1 MEEVDKIVIHSL
13 NVIGCDLDE
22 DIQSLRQFST
32 ELIVSSAIRCLKVIN
47 NEVDLPNSLPSGM
60 SARFRTGTSLASII
74 QELGYK
80 GEIGY
85 QTFLYSNET
94 EIRKVFMFLIDKLP
108 KDKVET
114 EEEPL
119 GASALLQRTISAS
132 VARYL
137 DSPWVPPYLK
147 SKNITWRG
155 KPPVWQKEGA
165 LSACK
170 YHSCH
175 VRSPHGMGDLTK
187 KISKEVKSYYS
198 ESLPYITNQTIH
210 HCDTAPSVMEDLA
223 SELTAQQEWD
233 NEWNTIG
240 LPSRLS
246 EQEYRARKRQ
256 RIQKRLKDNLRSD
269 VQRSGDLATSQ
280 SAMDLQ
286 QMIDAM
292 GNRSSGSGK
301 TKGSRFTHTEQLI
314 YAKDE
319 EKTLSQI
326 QSPDVDKGHTEE
338 ELQKQREED
347 IENIK
352 TEYNNLISK
361 IDNLEL
367 ESKKLTASMKQME
380 DQMSSLLQQNQDKE
394 ESYKVKKRTLDL
406 LPDAENNIT
415 KIQSVV
421 DSSAQRLVTLANQ
434 WEKHRAP
441 LIEQYRELKD
451 LNSKKESE
459 AEKKLEEIKA
469 FRSKMKEVADDARQK
484 EELQKQLIAEY
495 ERMTKD
501 VNRSAYTK
509 RIMEIVSNI
518 KKQKDGI
525 NQVLVDTRSVQKEIN
540 MLSGKLDRTFT
551 VTDELIFRDA
561 KKDESVK
568 KAYRN
573 LAALHENFEQL
584 IQTVTQTGTIMREIR
599 ELEDQIE
606 YESKSKVLTNLEKIT
621 SDYQQMK
628 KENSSMATKLKQQK
642 S

>member
-1 MEEVDKIVIHSL
+1 MW
-13 NVIGCDLDE
+13 
-22 DIQSLRQFST
+22 
-32 ELIVSSAIRCLKVIN
+32 
-47 NEVDLPNSLPSGM
+47 
-60 SARFRTGTSLASII
+60 
-74 QELGYK
+74 
-80 GEIGY
+80 
-85 QTFLYSNET
+85 
-94 EIRKVFMFLIDKLP
+94 
-108 KDKVET
+108 
-114 EEEPL
+114 
-119 GASALLQRTISAS
+119 QR
-132 VARYL
+132 
-137 DSPWVPPYLK
+137 
-147 SKNITWRG
+147 
-155 KPPVWQKEGA
+155 EGA

-175 VRSPHGMGDLTK
+175 VRSPCGMGDLTK
-187 KISKEVKSYYS
+187 KISKEVRSYYS
-198 ESLPYITNQTIH
+198 ESLPYVTNQTVH
-210 HCDTAPSVMEDLA
+210 HCDTAPSVMEEMA
-223 SELTAQQEWD
+223 MELSAQQEWE
-233 NEWNTIG
+233 NEWNQVG

-256 RIQKRLKDNLRSD
+256 RIQKRLKDNLRAD
-269 VQRSGDLATSQ
+269 VQRSSDLASSR

-292 GNRSSGSGK
+292 SNRSAGTGK

-326 QSPDVDKGHTEE
+326 QKPEVDKGHTEE

-347 IENIK
+347 IEKIK
-352 TEYNNLISK
+352 AEYNNLISQ
-361 IDNLEL
+361 IDNLDL
-367 ESKKLTASMKQME
+367 DSKKINASIKQME
-380 DQMSSLLQQNQDKE
+380 EQMLTLAQQNQDKE

-406 LPDAENNIT
+406 LPDAENNIA
-415 KIQSVV
+415 KLQSVV
-421 DSSAQRLVTLANQ
+421 DGSAQRLVTLANQ

-469 FRSKMKEVADDARQK
+469 FRTKMKEVADDARNK
-484 EELQKQLIAEY
+484 EELQKQLVAEY

-540 MLSGKLDRTFT
+540 SLSGKLDRTFT
-551 VTDELIFRDA
+551 VTDELLFRDA

-568 KAYRN
+568 KAYRH
-573 LAALHENFEQL
+573 LAALHENYEQL
-584 IQTVTQTGTIMREIR
+584 IKIVEQTGSIMREIR

-606 YESKSKVLTNLEKIT
+606 HESKSKVLTNLEKIT

-628 KENSSMATKLKQQK
+628 KENAGMMAKLKHK

>member
-155 KPPVWQKEGA
+155 KPPVWQKEVPDIIKFVFITLCFNISFLGA

-187 KISKEVKSYYS
+187 KISKEVRSYYS
-198 ESLPYITNQTIH
+198 ESLPYVTNQTIH

-223 SELTAQQEWD
+223 SELTAQQEWE

-269 VQRSGDLATSQ
+269 VQRSGDLTSSK

-292 GNRSSGSGK
+292 GNRSSGSAK

-314 YAKDE
+314 YGKDE

-326 QSPDVDKGHTEE
+326 QKPDIDKGHTEE
-338 ELQKQREED
+338 ELQKEREED

-380 DQMSSLLQQNQDKE
+380 DQIQE
-394 ESYKVKKRTLDL
+394 TTLDL

-518 KKQKDGI
+518 KKQKTA
-525 NQVLVDTRSVQKEIN
+525 LTR
-540 MLSGKLDRTFT
+540 
-551 VTDELIFRDA
+551 
-561 KKDESVK
+561 
-568 KAYRN
+568 Y
-573 LAALHENFEQL
+573 
-584 IQTVTQTGTIMREIR
+584 
-599 ELEDQIE
+599 
-606 YESKSKVLTNLEKIT
+606 
-621 SDYQQMK
+621 
-628 KENSSMATKLKQQK
+628 
-642 S
+642 